1 MRPQQLQNQDWKQIR
16 RTAIPFGFRW
26 MFRPVRF
33 PSEAGLP
40 ESDTLIEV
48 PDPLLWALGGL
59 AVICF
64 VLGIIG
70 ISGSLFLVMTSLL
83 IFLCL
88 HLATTWQIQLWKN
101 ADEQFHQAE
110 VSKII
115 NSKCD

>member
-1 MRPQQLQNQDWKQIR
+1 
-16 RTAIPFGFRW
+16 